1 MISSEFWKHLHKHEE
16 YQSSYWYRS
25 PLQWNPVNF
34 CLQKNQLN
42 FLTGYKF
49 GTLVSTLVAFYG
61 ITFIFLSFLK
71 VFQTTFLITVV
82 SLGEI
87 MLTSFG
93 YVLGIMCIINQKIF
107 CQCLNGIFQLARK
120 PPIGKMEEIF
130 YQFNMPGFYFICNPM
145 FCFIVLHSRRFFG
158 SQKIKRTTD

>member
-1 MISSEFWKHLHKHEE
+1 MISSAFWKHLHKHEE

-34 CLQKNQLN
+34 RLQKNPLKS
-42 FLTGYKF
+42 LTGYKF
-49 GTLVSTLVAFYG
+49 GTSISTLVALYA
-61 ITFIFLSFLK
+61 ITFTFLSFFK

-93 YVLGIMCIINQKIF
+93 YVLGIMCIIDQTIF

-120 PPIGKMEEIF
+120 PPIGK
-130 YQFNMPGFYFICNPM
+130 
-145 FCFIVLHSRRFFG
+145 
-158 SQKIKRTTD
+158 IKST